1 MGTRDNNKALT
12 WIRRLSPWPD
22 ESLASFLGRWAR
34 ENVMTSRPN
43 LLGAVEVSRAIRVL
57 PRDLGKLALA
67 LGLEQSVLLS
77 IAPAD
82 EPSRPVLRRSHTR
95 PGTEAVCPHCLAD
108 ASYSRQLWSHCL
120 ATACPTHGTRLVD
133 TCQRCGAG
141 IRHDRPLPHLC
152 ECGADLRLETT
163 STATAAEVEFAKLL
177 MGMKSEVPALP
188 FDLDDGVP
196 PELDLFVWGIANHFC
211 HAAGGI
217 SARKAGKSPLP
228 KTVEQAVD
236 RLVPV
241 FDLLDDWP
249 NRFDQQLKLMVE
261 TALTTEST
269 GTAARLGRWY
279 FFLFRKYQHEAFK
292 PFRVAA
298 ANRIV
303 QSHDGLLNSRTH
315 NVQDIA
321 TVQKNWFSVKEAS
334 LELRVAA
341 DRINDGI
348 DRCLIRARIHDE
360 AVGYRQR
367 FIDFEEIKRL
377 QKIQYEHI
385 NETTAMA
392 ILQVPKAVYRLVCD
406 AGWITSS
413 NPEDVAPVVSGYIQ
427 HVPLLSLMDRLR
439 KSAPTDVCSS
449 SAAFVRLRDLNLRRT
464 TDQTR
469 LIGLFRAIAAGEL
482 LPIGHDE
489 NLTVG
494 GLMFSQAA
502 VDERIAS
509 WFVARGLTLQ
519 QVSEL
524 TGAHYD
530 AVTAWVEMGLLQAS
544 REPMEQGAPW
554 VVSLQ
559 DYTNFLQTY
568 VPLARQANVCSS
580 STRGLTSRLERLGLK
595 PIEPEGG
602 RGALLRLT
610 DFWDVVKRSDSE
622 TQNVQVD

>member
-1 MGTRDNNKALT
+1 MGIRDNNKTVT
-12 WIRRLSPWPD
+12 WIGRPAPFPD

-34 ENVMTSRPN
+34 ANVMVSRPH
-43 LLGAVEVSRAIRVL
+43 LLGALEMSRAIRVL
-57 PRDLGKLALA
+57 PRDIIKLALSF
-67 LGLEQSVLLS
+67 GLEPSVLEA
-77 IAPAD
+77 IAPSDA
-82 EPSRPVLRRSHTR
+82 PSHPVLRRSHTR
-95 PGTEAVCPHCLAD
+95 PATEAVCQHCLKD

-133 TCQRCGAG
+133 KCQRCGAG

-163 STATAAEVEFAKLL
+163 STATAAENEFAKLL
-177 MGMKSEVPALP
+177 VGMKSEVPALP

-196 PELDLFVWGIANHFC
+196 PDLDLFVWGIANHFC
-211 HAAGGI
+211 HASGVN

-228 KTVEQAVD
+228 KTVEQAVE

-249 NRFDQQLKLMVE
+249 NRFDQQLKRMVE
-261 TALTTEST
+261 AAPATEST

-279 FFLFRKYQHEAFK
+279 FFLFRKYQHQAFK

-348 DRCLIRARIHDE
+348 DRCLIRARIHDD

-367 FIDFEEIKRL
+367 FIDFDEIKRL
-377 QKIQYEHI
+377 QQLKYEHI
-385 NETTAMA
+385 DDKTAMA
-392 ILQVPKAVYRLVCD
+392 ILQVPKAVYRLVCEAD
-406 AGWITSS
+406 WITRSD
-413 NPEDVAPVVSGYIQ
+413 PEDVAPVVSGYIQ
-427 HVPLLSLMDRLR
+427 HVPLMKLIERLH
-439 KSAPTDVCSS
+439 KSAPSDVCSS

-464 TDQTR
+464 TDQTK
-469 LIGLFRAIAAGEL
+469 LIGLFRAIASGEL
-482 LPIGHDE
+482 VPIGHDE
-489 NLTVG
+489 QLTVG

-502 VDERIAS
+502 VDKRIAS

-530 AVTAWVEMGLLQAS
+530 AVAAWVERGLLPAT
-544 REPMEQGAPW
+544 REPLEQGAPW
-554 VVSLQ
+554 VVSLREF
-559 DYTNFLQTY
+559 TNFLQTY
-568 VPLARQANVCSS
+568 VPLARQADTCNS
-580 STRGLTSRLERLGLK
+580 STRGLTSRLESLGVK
-595 PIEPEGG
+595 PIEPDAG
-602 RGALLRLT
+602 RGSLLRLT
-610 DFWDVVKRSDSE
+610 DLWDALKDADPR
-622 TQNVQVD
+622 N